1 MAPPIRA
8 WPASRLI
15 ARLFVT
21 FKISRRPPPHR
32 SRGPFAATV
41 SDELRVAHRTH
52 PAAYDPASSGKSP
65 SRTSGR
71 FMCAG
76 ATLPTVSTFNGG
88 FDVHANG
95 RGRRHAC
102 RCSSRARRPR
112 RRRGPFSRRVASPR
126 RHHLSSRCRKLIANS
141 STSKGAAMRP
151 FTSGLAGANYPR
163 TLSLHQK
170 IPPPSRLA
178 PCAPRVLIA
187 SRIAM
192 KLEIRWL
199 AHPALAR

>member
-1 MAPPIRA
+1 
-8 WPASRLI
+8 
-15 ARLFVT
+15 
-21 FKISRRPPPHR
+21 
-32 SRGPFAATV
+32 
-41 SDELRVAHRTH
+41 
-52 PAAYDPASSGKSP
+52 
-65 SRTSGR
+65 
-71 FMCAG
+71 
-76 ATLPTVSTFNGG
+76 
-88 FDVHANG
+88 
-95 RGRRHAC
+95 
-102 RCSSRARRPR
+102 
-112 RRRGPFSRRVASPR
+112 
-126 RHHLSSRCRKLIANS
+126 
-141 STSKGAAMRP
+141 MRP